1 MAELSTMARPY
12 AKAVFE
18 LAQQQNTIELWST
31 ALAELTAIVAEDKV
45 AALLG
50 KPSVSAEQKANTLVE
65 LLGRDDAGVKNLL
78 LALAENGRLALV
90 ANVREQFEALKAE
103 LGVEVQAVVT
113 SAFAMTDAQE
123 KALNEK
129 LTARFGRPVV
139 LRSEVD
145 ASLIGGVII
154 RAGDVTLDGS
164 VRGKLAKLAE
174 AMNS

>member
-18 LAQQQNTIELWST
+18 IAQQQNTLEHWST
-31 ALAELTAIVAEDKV
+31 VLADLSGVIADKKVTELLAQ
-45 AALLG
+45 
-50 KPSVSAEQKANTLVE
+50 PSISAEQKANTLLE
-65 LLGRDDAGVKNLL
+65 LLGSDETGVKNLL
-78 LALAENGRLALV
+78 LTLADNDRLALV

-103 LGVEVQAVVT
+103 LGVELNAVVT
-113 SAFAMTDAQE
+113 SAYPLTDTQANT
-123 KALNEK
+123 LTEK

-145 ASLIGGVII
+145 QSLLGGAII

>member
-18 LAQQQNTIELWST
+18 LAQQQNTLEQWST
-31 ALAELTAIVAEDKV
+31 VMADLSAIVADDKV
-45 AALLG
+45 AALLAE
-50 KPSVSAEQKANTLVE
+50 PSISAEQKANTLLE
-65 LLGRDDAGVKNLL
+65 LLGNDDAGVKNLL
-78 LALAENGRLALV
+78 LTLADNDRLALV

-103 LGVEVQAVVT
+103 LGVELNAVVT
-113 SAFAMTDAQE
+113 SAFPMTDTQE
-123 KALNEK
+123 KTLTEK
-129 LTARFGRPVV
+129 LTARFGRPVT

-145 ASLIGGVII
+145 QSLLGGAII